1 MLGTNL
7 LRAYMHGFFIDH
19 RLYAKAK
26 AVADPFAYEEYRQQR
41 IREKLDAAR
50 AARITVKKKLPK
62 VNQELAARLLT
73 AGDPDTGYE
82 QTDEAAVKAGRKKKL
97 GANLLKDERFSAMFK
112 DKVSDRTY
120 LYISVNRQQVV

>member
-1 MLGTNL
+1 LVFW
-7 LRAYMHGFFIDH
+7 GF
-19 RLYAKAK
+19 
-26 AVADPFAYEEYRQQR
+26 QQ
-41 IREKLDAAR
+41 
-50 AARITVKKKLPK
+50 VKKKLPK

-82 QTDEAAVKAGRKKKL
+82 QTDEAAVKAGRRKKL